1 MKGRLDLDGQQWN
14 YGFDVDDSVPTV
26 RVACPSIPK
35 QTKLDID
42 SVFEPKNGQ
51 ETLKRLLDS
60 KLISR
65 QMVERSDQL
74 Q

>member
-26 RVACPSIPK
+26 RVAYASIPK

-42 SVFEPKNGQ
+42 SVFEPRNGP
-51 ETLKRLLDS
+51 ETQKRLLES

-65 QMVERSDQL
+65 QRVKRTDQL

>member
-35 QTKLDID
+35 QTKLEID
-42 SVFEPKNGQ
+42 LAFKPKHGI
-51 ETLKRLLDS
+51 ETQKRLLES
-60 KLISR
+60 KLVST
-65 QMVERSDQL
+65 QMVERSL
-74 Q
+74 